1 MFVSRYSYCHF
12 YLSDEFRSPS
22 NRRERKLVRQMKQF
36 FKKDCI
42 YQKNPAIYLTYANT
56 GLGAYGI
63 DTTCCFS
70 NVFYDYKKIYPE
82 LKPAW

>member
-1 MFVSRYSYCHF
+1 
-12 YLSDEFRSPS
+12 
-22 NRRERKLVRQMKQF
+22 MKQF